1 MPLTEL
7 DKLEEW
13 AVNLINDYE
22 TSGDF
27 GGSEPKRINRF
38 SGELVANPEAYG
50 ELLDMARSQD
60 MSAKQI
66 LSSIR
71 SIENQLLDEASRG
84 TKTSRKQL
92 LSDVIHH
99 FYAQRTG
106 GDTLRRLGQANR
118 KEVRNILR
126 EQFGKWGNVDDNL
139 ITLFRSW
146 HGNWEKAKGLEAQA
160 LLEMGIDPNKAGQL
174 PTIKAHQ
181 TSASSPLI
189 SGTAKG
195 DTVTDALETMVPQMA
210 LQQRETSAAIEQAQ
224 PIRDALTEHAGGK
237 GNTTAMSADELA
249 RQRKYLQAS
258 PETPNLLR
266 RNMQVVLENSK
277 GVARLVPGIGKAGL
291 VLTAVGALSDAA
303 SATTGT
309 YGTVTKTGKEQ
320 IAAGLNAASG
330 VLGLASLAV
339 PPLAGASAALG
350 GVGMLAENRI
360 ERDKRR
366 ERDTDIKAGRIQP
379 KRPDP
384 YQTTITKREPSTL
397 EKIAS
402 DPLNEFEYLGKQAFS
417 FFGSAVRLASPLG
430 L

>member
-13 AVNLINDYE
+13 AINLINDYE

-27 GGSEPKRINRF
+27 GGSEPKRIKRF

-60 MSAKQI
+60 MSAKE
-66 LSSIR
+66 LLASIR

-160 LLEMGIDPNKAGQL
+160 LLEMGIDPNKAGKL

-195 DTVTDALETMVPQMA
+195 NTVADALETMVPQMA

-224 PIRDALTEHAGGK
+224 PIRDALTEHAGGT
-237 GNTTAMSADELA
+237 GNTTAMSFDELA
-249 RQRKYLQAS
+249 RQRAFLQAS

-266 RNMQVVLENSK
+266 RNIQVVLENSK
-277 GVARLVPGIGKAGL
+277 SVARITPRIGPGIIIGGSLA
-291 VLTAVGALSDAA
+291 AVGALSDVSAA
-303 SATTGT
+303 ATGT
-309 YGTVTKTGKEQ
+309 QQLLKPQSKPETTASLLDV
-320 IAAGLNAASG
+320 ASG
-330 VLGLASLAV
+330 VTGLATLT
-339 PPLAGASAALG
+339 PLAPVAAPMSVVFGLTGGAIRT
-350 GVGMLAENRI
+350 RI
-360 ERDKRR
+360 QRDERLERDAA
-366 ERDTDIKAGRIQP
+366 IMAGDIQP
-379 KRPDP
+379 VQPDP
-384 YQTTITKREPSTL
+384 YQTTITKPIKRRM
-397 EKIAS
+397 
-402 DPLNEFEYLGKQAFS
+402 GRQA
-417 FFGSAVRLASPLG
+417 AKRRQKAY
-430 L
+430 

>member
-22 TSGDF
+22 ASGDF

-60 MSAKQI
+60 MSAKQ
-66 LSSIR
+66 LLASIR

-106 GDTLRRLGQANR
+106 GDTLRRLGQADR

-195 DTVTDALETMVPQMA
+195 DTVADALETMTPQMA

-224 PIRDALTEHAGGK
+224 PIRDALTEHAGGT

-249 RQRKYLQAS
+249 RQRAYLQAS

-266 RNMQVVLENSK
+266 RNIQAVLENSK
-277 GVARLVPGIGKAGL
+277 GVAKFGLKSAKIAVPAAAGG
-291 VLTAVGALSDAA
+291 VLLSGLGALSAEEQYQQDPSFIHNVQRKLAQTELAADTVAVGATAA
-303 SATTGT
+303 AAPSFGASLPVVAGAEAVSM
-309 YGTVTKTGKEQ
+309 G
-320 IAAGLNAASG
+320 AGLLN
-330 VLGLASLAV
+330 LAID
-339 PPLAGASAALG
+339 G
-350 GVGMLAENRI
+350 GKAYLKMLFTPTKLSE
-360 ERDKRR
+360 EDLSF
-366 ERDTDIKAGRIQP
+366 
-379 KRPDP
+379 
-384 YQTTITKREPSTL
+384 TTM
-397 EKIAS
+397 
-402 DPLNEFEYLGKQAFS
+402 
-417 FFGSAVRLASPLG
+417 
-430 L
+430 

>member
-13 AVNLINDYE
+13 AVNLINNYE

-60 MSAKQI
+60 MSAKQL
-66 LSSIR
+66 LSAIR

-106 GDTLRRLGQANR
+106 GDTLRRLGQADR

-195 DTVTDALETMVPQMA
+195 NTVTDALETMVPQMA

-224 PIRDALTEHAGGK
+224 PIRDVLTEHAGGT

-249 RQRKYLQAS
+249 RQRAYLQAS

-266 RNMQVVLENSK
+266 RSMQVVLENSK
-277 GVARLVPGIGKAGL
+277 GVARITPRMGPGIIIGGSLA
-291 VLTAVGALSDAA
+291 AVGALSDVSAA
-303 SATTGT
+303 ATGT
-309 YGTVTKTGKEQ
+309 QQLLKPQSKPETTASLLDV
-320 IAAGLNAASG
+320 ASG
-330 VLGLASLAV
+330 VTGLATLT
-339 PPLAGASAALG
+339 PLAPVAAPMSVVFGLTGGA
-350 GVGMLAENRI
+350 MR
-360 ERDKRR
+360 
-366 ERDTDIKAGRIQP
+366 TRIQRDERLDRDAAIMAGDIQP
-379 KRPDP
+379 TQPDP
-384 YQTTITKREPSTL
+384 YQTTIIKPTKRRMGRQ
-397 EKIAS
+397 AS
-402 DPLNEFEYLGKQAFS
+402 KRRQEAY
-417 FFGSAVRLASPLG
+417 
-430 L
+430 

>member
-60 MSAKQI
+60 MSAKQL
-66 LSSIR
+66 LSAIR
-71 SIENQLLDEASRG
+71 SIENQLLDEKSIG

-224 PIRDALTEHAGGK
+224 PIRDVLTEHAGGT

-249 RQRKYLQAS
+249 RQRAYLQAS

-266 RNMQVVLENSK
+266 RSMQAVLENSK
-277 GVARLVPGIGKAGL
+277 GVARITPRIGPGIIIGGSLA
-291 VLTAVGALSDAA
+291 AVGALSDVSAA
-303 SATTGT
+303 ATGT
-309 YGTVTKTGKEQ
+309 QQLLKPQSKPETTASLLDV
-320 IAAGLNAASG
+320 ASG
-330 VLGLASLAV
+330 VTGLATLT
-339 PPLAGASAALG
+339 PLAPVAAPMSVVFGLTGGA
-350 GVGMLAENRI
+350 MRTRI
-360 ERDKRR
+360 QRDERLERDVA
-366 ERDTDIKAGRIQP
+366 IMAGDIQP
-379 KRPDP
+379 TQPDP
-384 YQTTITKREPSTL
+384 YQTTIIKPTKRRMGRQ
-397 EKIAS
+397 AS
-402 DPLNEFEYLGKQAFS
+402 KRRQEAY
-417 FFGSAVRLASPLG
+417 
-430 L
+430 

>member
-60 MSAKQI
+60 MSAKQL
-66 LSSIR
+66 LSAIR
-71 SIENQLLDEASRG
+71 SIENQLLDEKSIG

-224 PIRDALTEHAGGK
+224 PIRDVLTEHAGGT

-249 RQRKYLQAS
+249 RQRAYLQAS

-266 RNMQVVLENSK
+266 RSMQAVLENSK
-277 GVARLVPGIGKAGL
+277 GVARITPRIGPGIIIGGSLA
-291 VLTAVGALSDAA
+291 AVGALSDVSAA
-303 SATTGT
+303 ATGT
-309 YGTVTKTGKEQ
+309 KQLLKPQSKPETTASLLDV
-320 IAAGLNAASG
+320 ASG
-330 VLGLASLAV
+330 VTGLATLT
-339 PPLAGASAALG
+339 PLAPVAAPMSVVFGLTGGA
-350 GVGMLAENRI
+350 MR
-360 ERDKRR
+360 
-366 ERDTDIKAGRIQP
+366 TRIQRDERLDRDAAIMAGDIQP
-379 KRPDP
+379 TQPDP
-384 YQTTITKREPSTL
+384 YQTTIIKPTKRRMGRQ
-397 EKIAS
+397 AS
-402 DPLNEFEYLGKQAFS
+402 KRRQEAY
-417 FFGSAVRLASPLG
+417 
-430 L
+430 

>member
-106 GDTLRRLGQANR
+106 GDTLRRLGQADR

-224 PIRDALTEHAGGK
+224 PIRDALIKHAGGK

-266 RNMQVVLENSK
+266 RNMQAVLENSK
-277 GVARLVPGIGKAGL
+277 GVARITPRIGPGIIIGGSLA
-291 VLTAVGALSDAA
+291 AVGALSDVSAA
-303 SATTGT
+303 ATGT
-309 YGTVTKTGKEQ
+309 KQLLKPQSKPETTASLLDV
-320 IAAGLNAASG
+320 ASG
-330 VLGLASLAV
+330 VTGLATLT
-339 PPLAGASAALG
+339 PLAPVAGPMSVVFGLTGGA
-350 GVGMLAENRI
+350 MRTRI
-360 ERDKRR
+360 QRDKRLD
-366 ERDTDIKAGRIQP
+366 RDAAIMAGDIQP
-379 KRPDP
+379 TQPDP
-384 YQTTITKREPSTL
+384 YQTTIIKPTKRRMGRQ
-397 EKIAS
+397 AS
-402 DPLNEFEYLGKQAFS
+402 KRRQEAY
-417 FFGSAVRLASPLG
+417 
-430 L
+430 

>member
-1 MPLTEL
+1 MDKEL
-7 DKLEEW
+7 AKLEKW
-13 AVNLINDYE
+13 GVDLINNYE
-22 TSGDF
+22 TYLKAVDPKS
-27 GGSEPKRINRF
+27 SEHKRIKRF

-60 MSAKQI
+60 MSAKQL

-224 PIRDALTEHAGGK
+224 PIRDALTEHAGGT

-249 RQRKYLQAS
+249 RQRAYLQAS

-266 RNMQVVLENSK
+266 RNMQAVLENSK
-277 GVARLVPGIGKAGL
+277 GVAKFGLKSAKIAVPAAAGG
-291 VLTAVGALSDAA
+291 VLLSGLGALSAEEQYQQDPSFIHNVQRKLAQTELAADTVAVGATAA
-303 SATTGT
+303 AVPSLGASLPVVAGAEAVSM
-309 YGTVTKTGKEQ
+309 G
-320 IAAGLNAASG
+320 AGLLN
-330 VLGLASLAV
+330 LAID
-339 PPLAGASAALG
+339 G
-350 GVGMLAENRI
+350 GKAYLKMLFTPTKLSE
-360 ERDKRR
+360 EDLSF
-366 ERDTDIKAGRIQP
+366 
-379 KRPDP
+379 
-384 YQTTITKREPSTL
+384 TTM
-397 EKIAS
+397 
-402 DPLNEFEYLGKQAFS
+402 
-417 FFGSAVRLASPLG
+417 
-430 L
+430 

>member
-27 GGSEPKRINRF
+27 GRSEPKRINRF

-60 MSAKQI
+60 MSAKEI

-106 GDTLRRLGQANR
+106 GDTLRRLGQADR

-126 EQFGKWGNVDDNL
+126 EQFGKWGNVNDNL

-160 LLEMGIDPNKAGQL
+160 LLEMGIDPDEAGKL

-195 DTVTDALETMVPQMA
+195 DTVPDALETIIPQME

-224 PIRDALTEHAGGK
+224 PIRDALTEHAGGT
-237 GNTTAMSADELA
+237 GNTTAMSHAELA
-249 RQRKYLQAS
+249 RQRAYLQAS

-266 RNMQVVLENSK
+266 RGMQAVLENSK
-277 GVARLVPGIGKAGL
+277 GVARITPRIGPGLIIGGSLA
-291 VLTAVGALSDAA
+291 AVGALSDVSA
-303 SATTGT
+303 SATGT
-309 YGTVTKTGKEQ
+309 QQLLKPQSKPKTT
-320 IAAGLNAASG
+320 ASLLDVASG
-330 VLGLASLAV
+330 VTGLATLTPLAPVAAPMSVVLGLTG
-339 PPLAGASAALG
+339 GA
-350 GVGMLAENRI
+350 MRTRI
-360 ERDKRR
+360 QRDERLERDAA
-366 ERDTDIKAGRIQP
+366 IMAGDIQP
-379 KRPDP
+379 VQPDP
-384 YQTTITKREPSTL
+384 YQTTITKPTKRRM
-397 EKIAS
+397 
-402 DPLNEFEYLGKQAFS
+402 GRQA
-417 FFGSAVRLASPLG
+417 AKRRQEAY
-430 L
+430 

>member
-22 TSGDF
+22 ASGDF

-60 MSAKQI
+60 MSAKEI

-71 SIENQLLDEASRG
+71 SIETQLLDEASRG

-106 GDTLRRLGQANR
+106 GDTLRKLGQADR

-126 EQFGKWGNVDDNL
+126 AQFGKWGNVDDNL

-146 HGNWEKAKGLEAQA
+146 HGKWEKAKGLEAQA
-160 LLEMGIDPNKAGQL
+160 LLEMGIDPNEAGKL

-195 DTVTDALETMVPQMA
+195 DTVADALETMTPQMA

-224 PIRDALTEHAGGK
+224 PIRDALTEHAGGT

-249 RQRKYLQAS
+249 RQRAYLQAS

-266 RNMQVVLENSK
+266 KNMQAILENSQ
-277 GVARLVPGIGKAGL
+277 GVARFGLKSAKIAVPAAAGGML
-291 VLTAVGALSDAA
+291 LSGLGALSAEEQYQQDPSFIHNVQRKLAQTELAA
-303 SATTGT
+303 DTVAVSATAAAPITAGT
-309 YGTVTKTGKEQ
+309 
-320 IAAGLNAASG
+320 
-330 VLGLASLAV
+330 SLAV
-339 PPLAGASAALG
+339 AGGAEVVSMGAGLLNLAIDG
-350 GVGMLAENRI
+350 GKAYLKMLFTPTELS
-360 ERDKRR
+360 EEDLSF
-366 ERDTDIKAGRIQP
+366 
-379 KRPDP
+379 
-384 YQTTITKREPSTL
+384 TTM
-397 EKIAS
+397 
-402 DPLNEFEYLGKQAFS
+402 
-417 FFGSAVRLASPLG
+417 
-430 L
+430 

>member
-27 GGSEPKRINRF
+27 GRSEPKRINRF

-60 MSAKQI
+60 MSAKE
-66 LSSIR
+66 LLASIR

-106 GDTLRRLGQANR
+106 GDTLRRLGQADR

-224 PIRDALTEHAGGK
+224 PIRDVLTEHAGGT

-249 RQRKYLQAS
+249 RQRAYLQAS

-266 RNMQVVLENSK
+266 RSMQAVLENSK
-277 GVARLVPGIGKAGL
+277 GVARITPRIGPGIIIGGSLA
-291 VLTAVGALSDAA
+291 AVGALSDVSAA
-303 SATTGT
+303 ATGT
-309 YGTVTKTGKEQ
+309 QQLLKPQSKPETTASLLDV
-320 IAAGLNAASG
+320 ASG
-330 VLGLASLAV
+330 VTGLATLT
-339 PPLAGASAALG
+339 PLAPVAAPMSVVFGLTGGA
-350 GVGMLAENRI
+350 MR
-360 ERDKRR
+360 
-366 ERDTDIKAGRIQP
+366 TRIQRDERLDRDAAIMAGDIQP
-379 KRPDP
+379 TQPDP
-384 YQTTITKREPSTL
+384 YQTTIIKPTKRRMGRQ
-397 EKIAS
+397 AS
-402 DPLNEFEYLGKQAFS
+402 KRRQEAY
-417 FFGSAVRLASPLG
+417 
-430 L
+430 

>member
-1 MPLTEL
+1 
-7 DKLEEW
+7 
-13 AVNLINDYE
+13 
-22 TSGDF
+22 
-27 GGSEPKRINRF
+27 
-38 SGELVANPEAYG
+38 
-50 ELLDMARSQD
+50 
-60 MSAKQI
+60 
-66 LSSIR
+66 
-71 SIENQLLDEASRG
+71 
-84 TKTSRKQL
+84 
-92 LSDVIHH
+92 
-99 FYAQRTG
+99 
-106 GDTLRRLGQANR
+106 
-118 KEVRNILR
+118 
-126 EQFGKWGNVDDNL
+126 
-139 ITLFRSW
+139 
-146 HGNWEKAKGLEAQA
+146 
-160 LLEMGIDPNKAGQL
+160 
-174 PTIKAHQ
+174 
-181 TSASSPLI
+181 
-189 SGTAKG
+189 
-195 DTVTDALETMVPQMA
+195 
-210 LQQRETSAAIEQAQ
+210 
-224 PIRDALTEHAGGK
+224 
-237 GNTTAMSADELA
+237 
-249 RQRKYLQAS
+249 
-258 PETPNLLR
+258 
-266 RNMQVVLENSK
+266 MQVVLENSK

-320 IAAGLNAASG
+320 TAAGLNAASG

-379 KRPDP
+379 KRLDP

>member
-22 TSGDF
+22 TSEDF
-27 GGSEPKRINRF
+27 GGSEPKRIKRF

-60 MSAKQI
+60 MSAKE
-66 LSSIR
+66 LLASIR

-106 GDTLRRLGQANR
+106 GDTLRRLGQADR

-224 PIRDALTEHAGGK
+224 PIRDALTEHAGGT

-249 RQRKYLQAS
+249 RQRAYLQAS

-266 RNMQVVLENSK
+266 RNMQAVLENSK
-277 GVARLVPGIGKAGL
+277 GVAKFGLKSAKIAVPAAAGG
-291 VLTAVGALSDAA
+291 VLLSGLGALSAEEQYQQDPSFIHNVQRKLAQTELAADTVAVGATAA
-303 SATTGT
+303 AVPSLGASLPVVAGAEAVSM
-309 YGTVTKTGKEQ
+309 G
-320 IAAGLNAASG
+320 AGLLN
-330 VLGLASLAV
+330 LAID
-339 PPLAGASAALG
+339 G
-350 GVGMLAENRI
+350 GKAYLKMLFTPTKLSE
-360 ERDKRR
+360 EDLSF
-366 ERDTDIKAGRIQP
+366 
-379 KRPDP
+379 
-384 YQTTITKREPSTL
+384 TTM
-397 EKIAS
+397 
-402 DPLNEFEYLGKQAFS
+402 
-417 FFGSAVRLASPLG
+417 
-430 L
+430 